1 MGKNIVKPKTLPG
14 FMELLPDEQILFNEM
29 KEKIQK
35 SYEKFGFLP
44 LDTPIIESADVLL
57 AKAGG
62 ETEKQIYKFKKGEN
76 DLALRFDLT
85 VPLAKYVTEYY
96 QNLSFPF
103 RRYQIGKVY
112 RGEKAQKGRYREFYQ
127 CDIDIIGDETLD
139 IINDAELP
147 AVIYSTFRTLG
158 FENFT
163 IKINNRKILNGLFE
177 GIGQKDKSVEIL
189 RIIDKIDKIGEQAV
203 RKEIAELGVDEK
215 IVNTIIDFIKI
226 DGSADEKI
234 EKLEKMDLYS
244 ANIVE
249 NDNQNAE
256 NMTNATFTKGVN
268 ELKEVVENIRLFGVP
283 DKNFTVDL
291 TIARGLDYYT
301 GTVYETFLNDY
312 REIGS
317 VCSGGRYENL
327 AENYT
332 DKKLPGVGVSIGLT
346 RLFYKLNELNLI
358 KADKK
363 SISDILIV
371 PMTENKKVPL
381 ELATN
386 LRNLGIN
393 TEIYLNNKKIKAKM
407 KYADKL
413 AIPYVIVIGDDEIA
427 NNTVKVK
434 KMETGEEK
442 LTDFNAESI
451 KNLIKGE

>member
-1 MGKNIVKPKTLPG
+1 M
-14 FMELLPDEQILFNEM
+14 
-29 KEKIQK
+29 
-35 SYEKFGFLP
+35 
-44 LDTPIIESADVLL
+44 
-57 AKAGG
+57 
-62 ETEKQIYKFKKGEN
+62 
-76 DLALRFDLT
+76 
-85 VPLAKYVTEYY
+85 
-96 QNLSFPF
+96 
-103 RRYQIGKVY
+103 
-112 RGEKAQKGRYREFYQ
+112 
-127 CDIDIIGDETLD
+127 
-139 IINDAELP
+139 
-147 AVIYSTFRTLG
+147 IYSTFRTLG

-203 RKEIAELGVDEK
+203 RKEIAELGVGEK
-215 IVNTIIDFIKI
+215 IVNTIIDFIRI

-249 NDNQNAE
+249 SESQNTDVGAD
-256 NMTNATFTKGVN
+256 NMTNATFTRGVN

-283 DKNFTVDL
+283 DKSFTVDL

-332 DKKLPGVGVSIGLT
+332 DRKLPGVGVSIGLT

-363 SISDILIV
+363 SISDVLII
-371 PMTENKKVPL
+371 PMTENKKAPL
-381 ELATN
+381 ELATS

-413 AIPYVIVIGDDEIA
+413 EIPYVIVIGDDEIA

-434 KMETGEEK
+434 NMETGEEK
-442 LTDFNAESI
+442 STDFNVESV
-451 KNLIKGE
+451 KKVIKGE

>member
-1 MGKNIVKPKTLPG
+1 M
-14 FMELLPDEQILFNEM
+14 
-29 KEKIQK
+29 
-35 SYEKFGFLP
+35 
-44 LDTPIIESADVLL
+44 
-57 AKAGG
+57 
-62 ETEKQIYKFKKGEN
+62 
-76 DLALRFDLT
+76 
-85 VPLAKYVTEYY
+85 
-96 QNLSFPF
+96 
-103 RRYQIGKVY
+103 
-112 RGEKAQKGRYREFYQ
+112 
-127 CDIDIIGDETLD
+127 
-139 IINDAELP
+139 
-147 AVIYSTFRTLG
+147 IYSTFRTLG

-203 RKEIAELGVDEK
+203 RKEIAELGVGEK
-215 IVNTIIDFIKI
+215 IVNTIIDFIRI

-249 NDNQNAE
+249 SESQNTDVGAD
-256 NMTNATFTKGVN
+256 NMTNATFTRGVN

-332 DKKLPGVGVSIGLT
+332 DRKLPGVGVSIGLT

-363 SISDILIV
+363 SISDVLII
-371 PMTENKKVPL
+371 PMTENKKAPL
-381 ELATN
+381 ELATS
-386 LRNLGIN
+386 LRELGIN

-413 AIPYVIVIGDDEIA
+413 EIPYVIVIGDDEIA

-434 KMETGEEK
+434 NMETGEEK
-442 LTDFNAESI
+442 LTEFNAGSI
-451 KNLIKGE
+451 KKVIKGE

>member
-1 MGKNIVKPKTLPG
+1 M
-14 FMELLPDEQILFNEM
+14 
-29 KEKIQK
+29 
-35 SYEKFGFLP
+35 
-44 LDTPIIESADVLL
+44 
-57 AKAGG
+57 
-62 ETEKQIYKFKKGEN
+62 
-76 DLALRFDLT
+76 
-85 VPLAKYVTEYY
+85 
-96 QNLSFPF
+96 
-103 RRYQIGKVY
+103 
-112 RGEKAQKGRYREFYQ
+112 
-127 CDIDIIGDETLD
+127 
-139 IINDAELP
+139 
-147 AVIYSTFRTLG
+147 IYSTFRTLG

-203 RKEIAELGVDEK
+203 RKEIAELGVGEK
-215 IVNTIIDFIKI
+215 IVNTIIDFIRI

-249 NDNQNAE
+249 SESQNTDVGAD
-256 NMTNATFTKGVN
+256 NMTNATFTRGVN

-332 DKKLPGVGVSIGLT
+332 DRKLPGVGVSIVLT

-363 SISDILIV
+363 SISDVLII
-371 PMTENKKVPL
+371 PMTENKKAPL
-381 ELATN
+381 ELATS
-386 LRNLGIN
+386 LRELGIN

-413 AIPYVIVIGDDEIA
+413 EIPYVIVIGDDEIA

-434 KMETGEEK
+434 NMETGEEK
-442 LTDFNAESI
+442 LTEFNAGSI
-451 KNLIKGE
+451 KKVIKGE